1 MNKSLRAVAFAAVL
15 LTVALVSSGCNKLKA
30 RDQLNKGVQ
39 NYKSMHY
46 ESAIENFKNA
56 VALDPKLSVAQLYLA
71 TAYAQSVVPG
81 VDTPENNQNAEQA
94 IAAFK
99 KVIDDPKSD
108 KQTRV
113 ASLKGI
119 ASIYFNQANG
129 LAQSSSKNFDAA
141 FQKLEQAKE
150 YQKKI
155 ISEDPS
161 DADAHYTIGV
171 IDWTETFKPRMEAR
185 SKMGI
190 TKAEDPI
197 KDKKACADL
206 QGRNKPI
213 VDEGINELQEA
224 MKDRA
229 DYDDAMAY
237 MNLMYREKADIECG
251 DNGAR
256 SEDLKT
262 ADNWFQKTTETKKAK
277 AEKQMQQSGIVL
289 DNPQKK

>member
-1 MNKSLRAVAFAAVL
+1 
-15 LTVALVSSGCNKLKA
+15 
-30 RDQLNKGVQ
+30 
-39 NYKSMHY
+39 MHY

-141 FQKLEQAKE
+141 
-150 YQKKI
+150 
-155 ISEDPS
+155 
-161 DADAHYTIGV
+161 
-171 IDWTETFKPRMEAR
+171 
-185 SKMGI
+185 
-190 TKAEDPI
+190 
-197 KDKKACADL
+197 
-206 QGRNKPI
+206 
-213 VDEGINELQEA
+213 
-224 MKDRA
+224 
-229 DYDDAMAY
+229 MAY
-237 MNLMYREKADIECG
+237 INFMYREKADIECG

-289 DNPQKK
+289 DSPQKK